1 MHRHSAKRPVIERY
15 ARFVVARPWWVL
27 ALVLA
32 ITSVLGLGLRHVQ
45 VEVDPDKQLPQSH
58 PYIQTLN
65 ETHRL
70 FGDKNLVI
78 IGLAPTNG
86 DVFSPTFLNTLRRIT
101 DAIAA
106 LPGVN
111 NQLTQGLAS
120 RNVKFLSRAGTDG
133 FSVAPLMPTE
143 PIETA
148 TALKTRDR
156 ALSDPSLSGTLV
168 SADGSTTAIY
178 ATFELSNELP
188 GYVNLHT
195 AVRDTLE
202 RYHDGSF
209 TYHLAGPVIVASE
222 LTKHASSAS
231 LFFVASLVV
240 IGLIHF
246 DAFRTLQS
254 IILPLATGLLAVLWS
269 LGLMGWA
276 RISIDPY
283 NATTPV
289 LILAVAAGHAVQILK
304 RYYEELRSGSSN
316 EAAIVSALVHVGPV
330 MIAAGVI
337 ASCSFFSLATL
348 GTDSMRTFGL
358 FTGLGIVSALANELT
373 TIPALR
379 AILPRPSDRACEREL
394 ATHPRIDSALG
405 RLAVASA
412 NPRYARLTL
421 IAYSAIAVGS
431 AALAVNISIDTS
443 FKKTFSSLDPIRL
456 DDELLNSRL
465 AGTNTLLLLV
475 EGDHEGAIADP
486 VALRGLD
493 KLERRL
499 EELPGVG
506 RAISVVDTIKTMH
519 AVLRPDDSV
528 LPDTQQ
534 LGLQYLFLY
543 GLSGGDNLGPQLTV
557 DNRIAKVIVMTH
569 EDSTR
574 YGEDLIRDSYRIA
587 AEELPPG
594 YRVRAA
600 GTLASNAALTERM
613 VTGKM
618 SSVAQIAL
626 ITILVASLIL
636 RSILGGIIVAAPL
649 VLAVLFNLGIMGAL
663 GVPMD
668 VSTAVII
675 AMAVGIGADYAVYFV
690 FRLREEYA
698 DDPNYSAALQR
709 TMHSSGKAILY
720 VSSAVGFGY
729 AVLCFS
735 GFRIFVQLGS
745 MVGMAMVTSSA
756 GTLSVVPAILTL
768 LNEAGWTERILRP
781 KITLG
786 GRDSLQQASGL
797 HP

>member
-65 ETHRL
+65 EIHRL

-101 DAIAA
+101 DAVAA

-120 RNVKFLSRAGTDG
+120 RNVKFLSRTGTDG

-143 PIETA
+143 PLETA

-202 RYHDGSF
+202 RYRDGSF

-405 RLAVASA
+405 RLAVAIA

-431 AALAVNISIDTS
+431 AALATNIVVDTS
-443 FKKTFSSLDPIRL
+443 FKKNFSSSDPIRL

-475 EGDHEGAIADP
+475 EGDHEGAFADP
-486 VALRGLD
+486 FALRGLD

-786 GRDSLQQASGL
+786 GRDSLQQASGF